1 MSCPRSRA
9 ATACAAFL
17 VICLTGIV
25 EARPEARPE
34 NLGGLI
40 DDAVARVPACVGLAV
55 GVERGDERAQRFYG
69 RAGDHGAPD
78 ANTEFEIGSI
88 TKTLTATLLAFEDAQ
103 GRMHIGDPLA
113 GYAPPGMQV
122 PAFDGQPILLLHLAD
137 HTSGLPRAMPIARPP
152 LMPEAMWRFLGSY
165 RLARPPGAQFL
176 YSNLGFGLLARAI
189 VRRESASE
197 DQLYAR
203 IITQP
208 LGMRDTAITLTSA
221 QHARLAR
228 GYGAD
233 RQPALEDGPG
243 FPAMAGAGA
252 VRSTLNDMMRYL
264 DFELGKANLPL
275 NALLPVLHQPRHA
288 AGGNGMVGLG
298 WEMQERANGVKIIYK
313 DGAMLGYSS
322 FMVFSPSL
330 GAGAVILSNQARCP
344 VTQIGR
350 QIMGGMNG
358 NDGGLPDLRPSD
370 DEN

>member
-9 ATACAAFL
+9 ATACAALL
-17 VICLTGIV
+17 VICLTEIV

-78 ANTEFEIGSI
+78 ASTEFEIGSI

-176 YSNLGFGLLARAI
+176 SRISGSACSPAPSSVAKARAKI
-189 VRRESASE
+189 SSTRKSSRSRSA
-197 DQLYAR
+197 L
-203 IITQP
+203 
-208 LGMRDTAITLTSA
+208 RDTAITLTSA

-228 GYGAD
+228 GYGTD

-264 DFELGKANLPL
+264 DFELGKTNLPL
-275 NALLPVLHQPRHA
+275 SSLLPVLHQPRHA

-330 GAGAVILSNQARCP
+330 GAGAVVLSNQARCP

-350 QIMGGMNG
+350 QIMGGMNED
-358 NDGGLPDLRPSD
+358 DGEPADLRPSD
-370 DEN
+370 EEN

>member
-1 MSCPRSRA
+1 M
-9 ATACAAFL
+9 ACAAVL
-17 VICLTGIV
+17 VICLTKPV
-25 EARPEARPE
+25 EAGPEAKPE

-55 GVERGDERAQRFYG
+55 GLEHGDQRAQRFYG
-69 RAGDHGAPD
+69 QAGDHGAPD
-78 ANTEFEIGSI
+78 AGTEFEIGSI
-88 TKTLTATLLAFEDAQ
+88 TKTFTATLLAFEDQQ

-113 GYAPPGMQV
+113 SYAPSGMQV
-122 PAFDGQPILLLHLAD
+122 PAFEGQPILLLHLAD
-137 HTSGLPRAMPIARPP
+137 HTSGLPRLMPIAQPP
-152 LMPEAMWRFLGSY
+152 LMPEAMWRFVGTY
-165 RLARPPGAQFL
+165 RLARPPGAQYL
-176 YSNLGFGLLARAI
+176 CSNLGFGLLARAI

-203 IITQP
+203 IITRP
-208 LGMRDTAITLTSA
+208 LGMRDTAIALTSA

-228 GYGAD
+228 GYRAD

-264 DFELGKANLPL
+264 DFELGKLNLPL
-275 NALLPVLHQPRHA
+275 NSLLPALHQARHA

-298 WEMQERANGVKIIYK
+298 WEMHERADGLNMIYK

-322 FMVFSPSL
+322 FMVLSPSL
-330 GAGAVILSNQARCP
+330 GAGAVILSNQAGCQ
-344 VTQIGR
+344 VTEIGR
-350 QIMGGMNG
+350 KIMGGMNG
-358 NDGGLPDLRPSD
+358 YTGAAPDLRPSD